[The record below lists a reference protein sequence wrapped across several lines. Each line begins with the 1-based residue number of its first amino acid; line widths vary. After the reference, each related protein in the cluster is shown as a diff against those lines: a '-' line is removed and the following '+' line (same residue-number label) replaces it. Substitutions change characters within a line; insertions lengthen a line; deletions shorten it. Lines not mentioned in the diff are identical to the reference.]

1 MNYFQIAKQ
10 IPIKKPARQQA
21 KEKPIQYSFTEY
33 NGKTYCKSTKKIEIA
48 KYISKYIL
56 VF

>member
-10 IPIKKPARQQA
+10 IPIKKKPARQQA

-33 NGKTYCKSTKKIEIA
+33 NGKNLLQ
-48 KYISKYIL
+48 KY
-56 VF
+56 